1 MEKRYPALT
10 KGTKFP
16 ACGALVWR
24 AGVTRKAQEKL
35 RNFKYILKPEKSENF
50 PAKRESCGYVV
61 FIWEKHYPVNK
72 RDLGTRENFSID
84 ILYMNAV

>member
-1 MEKRYPALT
+1 L
-10 KGTKFP
+10 
-16 ACGALVWR
+16 WR

-84 ILYMNAV
+84 TYERSVTFHIILARSRL